1 MRPFLPLLAGAAL
14 GIAGAAAGDVTL
26 NAADLV
32 RMSDGMMAAP
42 ALALPPDDPSLPIVA
57 ARADDPAAVRLR
69 TLAEAG
75 LARGFEGVLYDNRDR
90 GHSALD
96 PSLFPRLSRLFYG
109 FELMAENRDFGLADT
124 LIGPAVVFGNS
135 STAITRGDRP
145 RSLVREAMTRPG
157 RPERQARLHAANHLY
172 VYPEHRDHD
181 AVDLYP
187 ANWTYT
193 LTSQGSSGSDQPFL
207 RALAMTLAA
216 FPDETF
222 ARMAADGRVASTL
235 QSILRRAL
243 APVATRADYLSGMAH
258 PVVFDAALL
267 RPERMVEAAAAMQPG
282 DIPPMVRIA
291 VVTEDF
297 RAEAGLARL
306 DERLFDT
313 PSAVARI
320 WRDVD
325 WEREIVLS
333 AAATEDPDGR
343 PLTFEWRLLQGMPER
358 VEIEPL
364 DEAGHMA
371 RVRLRWHDAFDV
383 PRRDGTRTTARVDI
397 GVFASN
403 GVADS
408 APAFL
413 SVSFPV
419 HQRRVYKTAPDGT
432 VRLLSVDYDAVGRG
446 AAYDPVLHWSAPWTD
461 APRYDP
467 AGRITGWDRTDR
479 DGTVRIVPHAEAGD
493 AYRLDRA
500 GPRPVLSEAAPP
512 P

>member
-1 MRPFLPLLAGAAL
+1 MTRPFLAILACTAL
-14 GIAGAAAGDVTL
+14 GASAAAGDVTVT
-26 NAADLV
+26 AADLV
-32 RMSDGMMAAP
+32 ALPGGMLSAP
-42 ALALPPDDPSLPIVA
+42 ALSLPPDDPSLPIVA
-57 ARADDPAAVRLR
+57 GPADDPAARRLR
-69 TLAEAG
+69 ALAEAG
-75 LARGFEGVLYDNRDR
+75 RARGFGGILYDNRDR

-96 PSLFPRLSRLFYG
+96 PGLFPRLSRLFYG
-109 FELMAENRDFGLADT
+109 FELMAENRDFGLAEI
-124 LIGPAVVFGNS
+124 LLAPAVVLGNS

-157 RPERQARLHAANHLY
+157 RAGQQARLHAGNHLY

-216 FPDETF
+216 FPPETF
-222 ARMAADGRVASTL
+222 DRMAAEGLVAPTL
-235 QSILRRAL
+235 QAILRRTL
-243 APVATRADYLSGMAH
+243 GPVASREDYLTGLAH
-258 PVVFDAALL
+258 PVVFDASLL
-267 RPERMVEAAAAMQPG
+267 RPERMIEAAAAMKPE

-297 RAEAGLARL
+297 RAEAGLARR

-320 WRDVD
+320 WRGFD

-333 AAATEDPDGR
+333 AAAEGVPDGR
-343 PLTFEWRLLQGMPER
+343 PVAFEWRLLQGVPDL

-364 DEAGHMA
+364 DKAGQKA
-371 RVRLRWHDAFDV
+371 RVRLRWHDAFEV
-383 PRRDGTRTTARVDI
+383 AHAGETRTTARVDI
-397 GVFASN
+397 GVFASSE
-403 GVADS
+403 GADS

-413 SVSFPV
+413 SVSFPA
-419 HQRRVYKTAPDGT
+419 HQKRVYRAAQDGT
-432 VRLLSVDYDAVGRG
+432 VRLVSVDYDAIGRD

-461 APRYDP
+461 APRFDDD
-467 AGRITGWDRTDR
+467 GGIVGWSRTAR
-479 DGTVRIVPHAEAGD
+479 DGAVRIVPHDGTGA
-493 AYRLDRA
+493 AYRLDRT
-500 GPRPVLSEAAPP
+500 GPRPTLSEAAP
-512 P
+512 

>member
-1 MRPFLPLLAGAAL
+1 MP
-14 GIAGAAAGDVTL
+14 GAAAGDVTL
-26 NAADLV
+26 NATDLV
-32 RMSDGMMAAP
+32 RGPAGMMAAP

-57 ARADDPAAVRLR
+57 AFADDPAAARLR
-69 TLAEAG
+69 MLAAEG
-75 LARGFEGVLYDNRDR
+75 LARGFGGVLYDNRDR

-96 PSLFPRLSRLFYG
+96 PGLFPRLARLFYG
-109 FELMAENRDFGLADT
+109 FELMAENRDFGLAET

-157 RPERQARLHAANHLY
+157 RPEQQARLHAANHLY

-181 AVDLYP
+181 TVDLYP

-193 LTSQGSSGSDQPFL
+193 LTSQGSSGSDRPFL

-216 FPDETF
+216 FPEETF
-222 ARMAADGRVASTL
+222 ARMAAEGRVAATL
-235 QSILRRAL
+235 QSILRRTL
-243 APVATRADYLSGMAH
+243 APVATRADYLSGKAH

-267 RPERMVEAAAAMQPG
+267 RPERMVEAAALMRPD

-291 VVTEDF
+291 VVTEEF

-313 PSAVARI
+313 PAAIARI
-320 WRDVD
+320 WRDFD

-333 AAATEDPDGR
+333 ADATEDPDGR
-343 PLTFEWRLLQGMPER
+343 PLRFEWRLLQGVPER

-364 DEAGHMA
+364 DDAGRMA

-383 PRRDGTRTTARVDI
+383 PRSDGTRTTARVDI

-403 GVADS
+403 GGADS

-419 HQRRVYKTAPDGT
+419 HQKRLYDTAADGT
-432 VRLLSVDYDAVGRG
+432 VRLASVDYDAIARG

-461 APRYDP
+461 VPRFD
-467 AGRITGWDRTDR
+467 AQGRIAGWDRTAR
-479 DGTVRIVPHAEAGD
+479 GGATRIVPHATAEG
-493 AYRLDRA
+493 AYRLDRT
-500 GPRPVLSEAAPP
+500 GPRPVLSEAASPP
-512 P
+512 